1 MFLHTDSGSKE
12 EWTTTETINSHGAAN
27 SNEKLEHVLSCVQS
41 GLLGLVL
48 DTSALVDNV
57 GIVADQSISRV
68 LRDDTQGDQE
78 HETVTVT
85 AGSKEI
91 KVAAALL
98 SLVFE
103 GDGLLDL
110 SVLKLH
116 GRVVGVSVGVVL
128 GKDVKGF
135 LVTLVSHKPTGG
147 LGDPIDEGDLD
158 QRWHGLDEG
167 DGSP

>member
-12 EWTTTETINSHGAAN
+12 EWTTAEFINSHRAAN
-27 SNEKLEHVLSCVQS
+27 SDEKLEHVLSCIES
-41 GLLGLVL
+41 SLLGLVL
-48 DTSALVDNV
+48 NTSTLIDDV
-57 GIVADQSISRV
+57 GIVADESISGV
-68 LRDDTQGDQE
+68 LRDNTQGDQK

-91 KVAAALL
+91 KIAAALL
-98 SLVFE
+98 GLVLE
-103 GDGLLDL
+103 GDCVLDL

-116 GRVVGVSVGVVL
+116 GRVVGVAVGVIL

-135 LVTLVSHKPTGG
+135 LVALVGHEPTGG
-147 LGDPIDEGDLD
+147 LGDPPDEGDLD
-158 QRWHGLDEG
+158 QGWHGLDEG